1 MGIRE
6 TALRRAVSV
15 VTIICMFV
23 TMFMGLSQIQ
33 NNKTYAMSKIIKVTA
48 STLYAR
54 SNAGTSYSKVGKLK
68 KNNYRVVKGSK
79 KDTKGTIWYKVSVGS
94 KNGYISSKY
103 TKELSFSVSSV
114 SNTKGTVNVSNG
126 NVIVRSGPA
135 ALFSSVGKLAK
146 GKTITINGKAKD
158 MYGNYWYRF
167 KYNGSNNYT
176 IAKYIK
182 TTSTKT
188 TTAKATSTTSKKDM
202 SNNAVATTTTSSTS
216 SSFTVTSLSNLTGK
230 VATSSSPL
238 NVRSGPATTYKV
250 VGSLKKGKTFSITG
264 KTTVGNMLWYRF
276 KYNSSTTAYA
286 NATYVTT
293 SVDSAIESKSA
304 TTDTTNSRTLKA
316 RQAAVD
322 WAIKIANDNSFH
334 YGRSSWAHHNG
345 CYYCGTNQTAGNA
358 KFKDGAS
365 ASEALK
371 TYCCNPFVTAAY
383 NHGAGAKEVDCKT
396 SSMRVGLAN
405 DTNKVFKTKSWMLV
419 TKPSKITSLKVGDI
433 LLTPT
438 HAMLYAGNGKVVH
451 AAHHDNGSSNKDYW
465 NDSIKVN
472 VCTDYQWNRTTK
484 IYRYLGVGKY

>member
-1 MGIRE
+1 M
-6 TALRRAVSV
+6 
-15 VTIICMFV
+15 TIFV
-23 TMFMGLSQIQ
+23 GLSLVQ
-33 NNKTYAMSKIIKVTA
+33 NHKTYAMDKIIKITA

-79 KDTKGTIWYKVSVGS
+79 KDTKGTLWYKVSVGS

-103 TKELSFSVSSV
+103 TKTLSFSVSNV
-114 SNTKGTVNVSNG
+114 SNTKGTVNVSSG

-135 ALFSSVGKLAK
+135 AIFSSVGKLAK

-167 KYNGSNNYT
+167 KYNGSNSYT

-182 TTSTKT
+182 TSSTKATTT
-188 TTAKATSTTSKKDM
+188 TTANKTTSTTKAATTATTKKVV
-202 SNNAVATTTTSSTS
+202 SNNAAVATTTTASTTS
-216 SSFTVTSLSNLTGK
+216 ASTTSSFTVTSLSNLTGK
-230 VATSSSPL
+230 VATESSPL

-250 VGSLKKGKTFSITG
+250 VGSLKKGKTFAITG

-293 SVDSAIESKSA
+293 SVDSAIESTSA

-322 WAIKIANDNSFH
+322 WAIKIANDNTFH

-345 CYYCGTNQTAGNA
+345 CYFCGTNQTKGNA
-358 KFKDGAS
+358 KFQDGAS

-396 SSMRVGLAN
+396 SSMRIGLAN

-419 TKPSKITSLKVGDI
+419 TKPDKITDLKVGDI